1 MTKRLNRS
9 LTPETDSYSLCYPRL
24 RKPLLVVLPITL
36 ALASYTPDNS
46 WKDVCYMLEFTEPLA
61 PVYLEVRGLLPTLL
75 RISAVVA
82 RVVT

>member
-1 MTKRLNRS
+1 MS
-9 LTPETDSYSLCYPRL
+9 GQL
-24 RKPLLVVLPITL
+24 RAATEEMGVPLIEVE
-36 ALASYTPDNS
+36 SN
-46 WKDVCYMLEFTEPLA
+46 MLEFTEPLA